1 MTSFVL
7 VHGGAHGPW
16 CWQLLEPELAKLGH
30 AAVAVDMPVDSPTA
44 RISDYVDA
52 VCDQMPPSLGPDTIL
67 VGHSLAGRVI
77 PHVAVRRNVGALVYL
92 CAALPELADAPVA
105 TRARDDDGFRADDP
119 HRYDHDD
126 LGRAVISVE
135 AAIGRYYHDCPPDL
149 ANWAAGQLRP
159 QGQGFLVD
167 PPVISAFPAV
177 KTHYV
182 ACADDRTSSASIA
195 AIVPAVLGVEP
206 LQMPGGHSPF
216 LSRPAALAEL
226 LHLIADAARCDA
238 L

>member
-1 MTSFVL
+1 MSTFVL

-16 CWQLLEPELAKLGH
+16 CWQLLEPELAERGH
-30 AAVAVDMPVDSPTA
+30 EAVAVDMPVDSPTA
-44 RISDYVDA
+44 RIADYVDA
-52 VCDQMPPSLGPDTIL
+52 VCEQLPPSLGADAIL

-77 PHVAVRRNVGALVYL
+77 PHVAARQAVGALVYL
-92 CAALPELADAPVA
+92 CAALPELADGPVP
-105 TRARDDDGFRADDP
+105 TRARTDDGFRPDDP

-135 AAIGRYYHDCPPDL
+135 AAIGRYYHDCAPDL
-149 ANWAAGQLRP
+149 ARWAAGQLRP

-167 PPVISAFPAV
+167 PPVVENLPAV
-177 KTHYV
+177 RTHYI

-195 AIVPAVLGVEP
+195 AIVPSVLGVEP

-216 LSRPAALAEL
+216 LSRPGALAEL
-226 LHLIADAARCDA
+226 LHLIADAARVDSP
-238 L
+238 